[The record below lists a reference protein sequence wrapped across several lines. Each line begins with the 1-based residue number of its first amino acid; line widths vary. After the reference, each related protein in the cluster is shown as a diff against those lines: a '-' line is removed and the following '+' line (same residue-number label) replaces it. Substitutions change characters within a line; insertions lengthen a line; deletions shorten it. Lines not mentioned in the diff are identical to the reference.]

1 MVGPTDHRRFAFV
14 LRSRRVTEGG
24 DVGGCR
30 QLRLAA
36 ATTSKRS
43 FSRLVR
49 LLPGSACH
57 VHRDE

>member
-1 MVGPTDHRRFAFV
+1 MVGPTDHRRLAFA

-43 FSRLVR
+43 FSRLV
-49 LLPGSACH
+49 ACY
-57 VHRDE
+57 RAAPATYAATM